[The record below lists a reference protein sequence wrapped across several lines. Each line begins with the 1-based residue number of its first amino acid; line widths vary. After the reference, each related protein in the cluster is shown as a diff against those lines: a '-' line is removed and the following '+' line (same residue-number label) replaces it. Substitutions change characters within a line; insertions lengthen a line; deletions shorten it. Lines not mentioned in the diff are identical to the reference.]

1 MTNKEKEILEIIK
14 SNPTI
19 EQSEIA
25 KIMKISRSTVAVH
38 ISSLQKQGYLLGK
51 GYIISD
57 DNYIRNGVISLISA
71 MNIYS
76 KNDCG

>member
-25 KIMKISRSTVAVH
+25 KIMNISRSTVAVH

-57 DNYIRNGVISLISA
+57 RRVIQ
-71 MNIYS
+71 NILSQNS
-76 KNDCG
+76 KTSECR